1 MKFYYPEFL
10 FGLLLIAIPVIIHL
24 FNFRKFKKVYFS
36 NTSFLKDIQQQT
48 SSRRNIKERLILLSR
63 ILAITFLVL
72 AFAKPYV
79 PEENTFSASQNH
91 LLSIYIDNSYSMEAV
106 NQDGRLLDEAKR
118 KAKEIVATYGLTDK
132 FQLLSNDFNGSQ
144 NRLLDKEAFLEALDA
159 IEISARTYDYQQV
172 LNQQERFF
180 NTNNGYQKHAYLVS
194 DFQQQGNLQLQKDS
208 TAKYHLIKLKA
219 NSLPNV
225 AVDSVWFIS
234 PLHRPQSK
242 EQLVVRVKN
251 YSDKSLADVSLTL
264 KINNQ
269 IKAIGKVAIA
279 PLESSLDTLT
289 FSGLNNGW
297 QKGELRVKDYPMVF
311 DDALFFAFQVKKEL
325 PITIINQTIEANAIA
340 SAFETDSFFKV
351 QSIGES
357 QINYSDLKQQHL
369 IVLHNLKRVSDGLS
383 QQMITYLKNG
393 GNLSVFLP
401 LEADL
406 TSYTHF
412 LKAAGANYP
421 VRYQKD
427 SVMAASLNL
436 KHPVFENVFENIP
449 QQIDLP
455 KTSGYYQLSNV
466 TKTNKQNLMEVD
478 AGLPLLQAYQLGKGN
493 LYLSAITLDP
503 KVSNFTNHGLFLPLL
518 FKMALLKRQEQTLFY
533 ILGMQ
538 ETALI
543 DNVDLAA
550 SEVLTLKSAQ
560 QEIIP
565 ELRNTSLGTV
575 IFFADQVK
583 AQGFYDLY
591 KKDKLLA
598 VLAFNQ
604 SRKESDLSY
613 ASDADLNNSFGKNTE
628 IIEAGTSSIANQI
641 KEVKLGASLWKLCI
655 ILVLIFLALEMLLI
669 KYFKIQANKT
679 AIN

>member
-10 FGLLLIAIPVIIHL
+10 FGLFLIAIPVIIHL

-63 ILAITFLVL
+63 ILAVTFLVL
-72 AFAKPYV
+72 AFAKPYI
-79 PEENTFSASQNH
+79 PQGDDINNQQNH
-91 LLSIYIDNSYSMEAV
+91 LVSIYIDNSYSMETV

-118 KAKEIVATYGLTDK
+118 KAREIVATYGLSDK

-159 IEISARTYDYQQV
+159 IEISARAYDYQQI

-180 NTNNGYQKHAYLVS
+180 KMNNGYQKYAYLVS
-194 DFQQQGNLQLQKDS
+194 DFQKYSNKILQKDS

-219 NSLPNV
+219 NSLANV

-251 YSDKSLADVSLTL
+251 YSDKSLKDISLTL
-264 KINNQ
+264 KINDK
-269 IKAIGKVAIA
+269 IKAIGKVDIA
-279 PLESSLDTLT
+279 PRESSLDTLV
-289 FSGLNNGW
+289 FSGLSTGW
-297 QKGELRVKDYPMVF
+297 QKAELKVKDYPMVF
-311 DDALFFAFQVKKEL
+311 DDVLFFAFEVKKNL
-325 PITIINQTIEANAIA
+325 PLTIISQTTEANAIS

-357 QINYSDLKQQHL
+357 QVNYSDLKQQQL
-369 IVLHNLKRVSDGLS
+369 IVLHNLKRISEGLS
-383 QQMITYLKNG
+383 QQLTAYLKNG
-393 GNLSVFLP
+393 GNLSVFMS

-406 TSYTHF
+406 TSYANF
-412 LKAAGANYP
+412 LKAAGTNYP
-421 VRYQKD
+421 IRYQKD
-427 SVMAASLNL
+427 SVMAANLNL

-455 KTSGYYQLSNV
+455 KTSGYFQLSNV

-478 AGLPLLQAYQLGKGN
+478 AGLPLLQAYQVGKGN
-493 LYLSAITLDP
+493 LYLSAIPLEP
-503 KVSNFTNHGLFLPLL
+503 QLSNFTNHGLFLPIL
-518 FKMALLKRQEQTLFY
+518 FKMALLKRQEQNLFY
-533 ILGMQ
+533 VLGMQ

-543 DNVDLAA
+543 NDIDLAA

-575 IFFADQVK
+575 VFFADQVK
-583 AQGFYDLY
+583 QQGFYNLY

-604 SRKESDLSY
+604 SRNESDLTY
-613 ASDADLNNSFGKNTE
+613 ANDTDLNNSFGKNTE
-628 IIEAGTSSIANQI
+628 MIEAGTSSIANQI

-655 ILVLIFLALEMLLI
+655 ILVLIFLAIEILLV
-669 KYFKIQANKT
+669 KYFKIQANKS
-679 AIN
+679 AIY

>member
-72 AFAKPYV
+72 AFAKPYI
-79 PEENTFSASQNH
+79 PQENTVSINQSH
-91 LLSIYIDNSYSMEAV
+91 LVSIYIDNSFSMEAV

-118 KAKEIVATYGLTDK
+118 KAKEIVATYGLTNK

-159 IEISARTYDYQQV
+159 LEINARTNDYQQI

-180 NTNNGYQKHAYLVS
+180 KTNNGYQKHAYLVS

-269 IKAIGKVAIA
+269 IKAIGKVDLA
-279 PLESSLDTLT
+279 PRESSLDTLT
-289 FSGLNNGW
+289 FSGLNTGW
-297 QKGELRVKDYPMVF
+297 QKGELRVKDYPMIF
-311 DDALFFAFQVKKEL
+311 DDALFFTFQVKKEL
-325 PITIINQTIEANAIA
+325 PITIINSTIEANAIA
-340 SAFETDSFFKV
+340 SAFDTDSFFKV

-357 QINYSDLKQQHL
+357 QINYSDLKQQQL
-369 IVLHNLKRVSDGLS
+369 IVLHNLKRISEGLS
-383 QQMITYLKNG
+383 QQLIAYVKNG

-406 TSYTHF
+406 ASYTNF
-412 LKAAGANYP
+412 FKAAGANYP
-421 VRYQKD
+421 IRYQKD

-455 KTSGYYQLSNV
+455 KTSAYYQLSNI

-478 AGLPLLQAYQLGKGN
+478 ASLPLLQAYQIGKGN
-493 LYLSAITLDP
+493 LYLSAIPLEP
-503 KVSNFTNHGLFLPLL
+503 QISNFTNHGLFLPLL
-518 FKMALLKRQEQTLFY
+518 FKMALLKRQEQKLFY

-550 SEVLTLKSAQ
+550 SEVLTLTSSQ

-583 AQGFYDLY
+583 EQGFYDLY
-591 KKDKLLA
+591 KQDKLIA
-598 VLAFNQ
+598 MLAFNQ
-604 SRKESDLSY
+604 SRNESDLSY

-655 ILVLIFLALEMLLI
+655 ILVLIFLAIEMLLV

>member
-72 AFAKPYV
+72 AFAKPYI
-79 PEENTFSASQNH
+79 PQENTVSANQSH
-91 LLSIYIDNSYSMEAV
+91 LVSIYIDNSFSMEAV

-159 IEISARTYDYQQV
+159 LEISARTNDYQQI

-180 NTNNGYQKHAYLVS
+180 KTNNGYQKHAYLLS

-251 YSDKSLADVSLTL
+251 YSDKSLEDVSLNL

-279 PLESSLDTLT
+279 PRESSLDTLT
-289 FSGLNNGW
+289 FSGLNTGW
-297 QKGELRVKDYPMVF
+297 QKGELKVKDYPMIF
-311 DDALFFAFQVKKEL
+311 DDALFFTFQVKKEL
-325 PITIINQTIEANAIA
+325 PITIINSTVEANAIT
-340 SAFETDSFFKV
+340 SAFDTDSFFKV

-357 QINYSDLKQQHL
+357 QINYSDLKQQQL
-369 IVLHNLKRVSDGLS
+369 IVLHNLKRISEGLS
-383 QQMITYLKNG
+383 QQLIAYLKNG
-393 GNLSVFLP
+393 SNLSVFLP

-406 TSYTHF
+406 ASYTNF

-421 VRYQKD
+421 IRYQKD

-455 KTSGYYQLSNV
+455 RTSAYYQLSNI

-478 AGLPLLQAYQLGKGN
+478 ASLPLLQAYQIGKGN
-493 LYLSAITLDP
+493 LYLSAIPLEP
-503 KVSNFTNHGLFLPLL
+503 QISNFTNHGLFLPLL
-518 FKMALLKRQEQTLFY
+518 FKMALLKRQEQKLFY

-583 AQGFYDLY
+583 EQGFYDLY
-591 KKDKLLA
+591 KQDKLIA
-598 VLAFNQ
+598 MLAFNQ
-604 SRKESDLSY
+604 SRNESDLSY
-613 ASDADLNNSFGKNTE
+613 ASDTDLNNTFGKNTE

-655 ILVLIFLALEMLLI
+655 ILVLIFLAIEMLLV

>member
-36 NTSFLKDIQQQT
+36 NTSFLKDIQQQI

-72 AFAKPYV
+72 AFAKPYI
-79 PEENTFSASQNH
+79 PQENTVSANQSH
-91 LLSIYIDNSYSMEAV
+91 LVSIYIDNSFSMEAV

-159 IEISARTYDYQQV
+159 LEISARTNDYQQI

-180 NTNNGYQKHAYLVS
+180 KTNNGYQKHAYLVS

-251 YSDKSLADVSLTL
+251 YSDKNLTDVSLTL

-279 PLESSLDTLT
+279 PRESSLDTLT
-289 FSGLNNGW
+289 FSGLNTGW
-297 QKGELRVKDYPMVF
+297 QKGELKVKDYPMIF
-311 DDALFFAFQVKKEL
+311 DDALFFTFQVKKEL
-325 PITIINQTIEANAIA
+325 PITIINSTVEANAIT
-340 SAFETDSFFKV
+340 SAFDTDSFFKV

-357 QINYSDLKQQHL
+357 QINYSDLKQQQL
-369 IVLHNLKRVSDGLS
+369 IVLHNLKRISEGLS
-383 QQMITYLKNG
+383 QQLIVYLKNG

-406 TSYTHF
+406 ASYTNF

-421 VRYQKD
+421 IRYQKD

-455 KTSGYYQLSNV
+455 RTSAYYQLSNI

-478 AGLPLLQAYQLGKGN
+478 ASLPLLQAYQIGKGN
-493 LYLSAITLDP
+493 LYLSAIPLEP
-503 KVSNFTNHGLFLPLL
+503 QISNFTNHGLFLPLL
-518 FKMALLKRQEQTLFY
+518 FKMALLKRQEQKLFY

-583 AQGFYDLY
+583 EQGFYDLY
-591 KKDKLLA
+591 KQDKLIA
-598 VLAFNQ
+598 MLAFNQ
-604 SRKESDLSY
+604 SRNESDLSY
-613 ASDADLNNSFGKNTE
+613 ASDTDLNNSFGKNTE

-655 ILVLIFLALEMLLI
+655 ILVLIFLAIEMLLV

>member
-72 AFAKPYV
+72 AFAKPYI
-79 PEENTFSASQNH
+79 PQENTVSANQSH
-91 LLSIYIDNSYSMEAV
+91 LVSIYIDNSFSMEAV

-159 IEISARTYDYQQV
+159 LEISARTNDYQQI

-180 NTNNGYQKHAYLVS
+180 KTNNGYQKHAYLVS

-251 YSDKSLADVSLTL
+251 YSDKNLTDVSLTL

-279 PLESSLDTLT
+279 PRESSLDTLT
-289 FSGLNNGW
+289 FSGLNTGW
-297 QKGELRVKDYPMVF
+297 QKGELKVKDYPMIF
-311 DDALFFAFQVKKEL
+311 DDALFFTFQVKKEL
-325 PITIINQTIEANAIA
+325 PITIINSTVEANAIT
-340 SAFETDSFFKV
+340 SAFDTDSFFKV

-357 QINYSDLKQQHL
+357 QINYSDLKQQQL
-369 IVLHNLKRVSDGLS
+369 IVLHNLKHISEGLS
-383 QQMITYLKNG
+383 QQLIAYLKNG

-406 TSYTHF
+406 ASYTNF

-421 VRYQKD
+421 IRYQKD

-455 KTSGYYQLSNV
+455 RTSAYYQLSNI

-478 AGLPLLQAYQLGKGN
+478 ASLPLLQAYQIGKGN
-493 LYLSAITLDP
+493 LYLSAIPLEP
-503 KVSNFTNHGLFLPLL
+503 QISNFTNHGLFLPLL
-518 FKMALLKRQEQTLFY
+518 FKMALLKRQEQKLFY

-583 AQGFYDLY
+583 EQGFYDLY
-591 KKDKLLA
+591 KQDKLIA
-598 VLAFNQ
+598 MLAFNQ
-604 SRKESDLSY
+604 SRNESDLSY
-613 ASDADLNNSFGKNTE
+613 ASDTDLNNSFGKNTE

-655 ILVLIFLALEMLLI
+655 ILVLIFLAIEMLLV

>member
-72 AFAKPYV
+72 AFAKPYI
-79 PEENTFSASQNH
+79 PQENTVSANQSH
-91 LLSIYIDNSYSMEAV
+91 LVSIYIDNSFSMEAV

-159 IEISARTYDYQQV
+159 LEISARTNDYQQI

-180 NTNNGYQKHAYLVS
+180 KTNNGYQKHAYLVS

-251 YSDKSLADVSLTL
+251 YSDKNLTDVSLTL

-279 PLESSLDTLT
+279 PRESSLDTLT
-289 FSGLNNGW
+289 FSGLNTGW
-297 QKGELRVKDYPMVF
+297 QKGELKVKDYPMIF
-311 DDALFFAFQVKKEL
+311 DDALFFTFQVKKEL
-325 PITIINQTIEANAIA
+325 PITIINSTVEANAIT
-340 SAFETDSFFKV
+340 SAFDTDSFFKV

-357 QINYSDLKQQHL
+357 QINYSDLKQQQL
-369 IVLHNLKRVSDGLS
+369 IVLHNLKHISEGLS
-383 QQMITYLKNG
+383 QQLIVYLKNG

-406 TSYTHF
+406 ASYTNF

-421 VRYQKD
+421 IRYQKD

-455 KTSGYYQLSNV
+455 RTSAYYQLSNI

-478 AGLPLLQAYQLGKGN
+478 ASLPLLQAYQIGKGN
-493 LYLSAITLDP
+493 LYLSAIPLEP
-503 KVSNFTNHGLFLPLL
+503 QISNFTNHGLFLPLL
-518 FKMALLKRQEQTLFY
+518 FKMALLKRQEQKLFY

-583 AQGFYDLY
+583 EQGFYDLY
-591 KKDKLLA
+591 KQDKLIA
-598 VLAFNQ
+598 MLAFNQ
-604 SRKESDLSY
+604 SRNESDLSY
-613 ASDADLNNSFGKNTE
+613 ASDTDLNNSFGKNTE

-655 ILVLIFLALEMLLI
+655 ILVLIFLAIEMLLV